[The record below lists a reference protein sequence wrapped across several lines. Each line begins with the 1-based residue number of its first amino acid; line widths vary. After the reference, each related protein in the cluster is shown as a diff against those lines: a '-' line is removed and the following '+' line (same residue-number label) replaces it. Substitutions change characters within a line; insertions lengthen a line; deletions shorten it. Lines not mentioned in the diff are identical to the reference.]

1 MKRQLTYLFI
11 ISIPFFLLSCN
22 NRGERQQ
29 QEPLSKLNWSEKNYR
44 ALCQLITDYGNNSKL
59 YNKAKAPYA
68 VLDWDQ
74 TCAHFDVEEAMMR
87 YQMFHLKYKLTKE
100 QFAGL
105 LRNEINGVTKLSET
119 YQQIAL
125 KDINQDLINDYNFLY
140 DKFIGI
146 KSTMTYEE
154 IKNTLQYQ
162 DFIVKIPFL
171 YSAYSE
177 TPGIGEEYGYPWLL
191 YLFSGYTINEVKD
204 IASDAISFEL
214 SNQLTQQT
222 IKSPAN
228 LPSKT
233 GILKYTYK
241 SGLRIFPEMLDLI
254 STFKKYG
261 IDVFIV
267 SASFKPVVEVF
278 SGEDRFGYN
287 ISPDHIIAM
296 ELATDNS
303 GKILPEYKTGWV
315 KTFRNGKVEAIE
327 KVIKI
332 GLQKNWDPVFSAGDS
347 DGDYEMLIKFPNT
360 KLSLIWNRSKGG
372 DIGKL
377 CKQAINQE
385 NSKYPR
391 YILQGRN
398 ENTGILRTNSSS
410 ILFGKIE
417 PELIY

>member
-1 MKRQLTYLFI
+1 ML
-11 ISIPFFLLSCN
+11 PSCN
-22 NRGERQQ
+22 NKDERQQ
-29 QEPLSKLNWSEKNYR
+29 QEPLNKLNWSEKNYR
-44 ALCQLITDYGNNSKL
+44 TLCQLINDYGNTSKY

-87 YQMFHLKYKLTKE
+87 YQMFHLKYKMTKE

-105 LRNEINGVTKLSET
+105 LKNEINGVTKLSGSFHHL
-119 YQQIAL
+119 AL
-125 KDINQDLINDYNFLY
+125 LDINLDLINDYNFLY
-140 DKFIGI
+140 DNFIGL

-154 IKNTLQYQ
+154 IQNTLQYK
-162 DFIVKIPFL
+162 DFIAKIPFL

-177 TPGIGEEYGYPWLL
+177 TQGIGEEYGYPWLL
-191 YLFSGYTINEVKD
+191 YLFSGHTIEQVKVIANE
-204 IASDAISFEL
+204 AISFEL

-222 IKSPAN
+222 IKSPVN
-228 LPSKT
+228 LPSRT
-233 GILKYTYK
+233 GIIEYTFK

-254 STFKKYG
+254 STFKKFG

-278 SGEDRFGYN
+278 SGEESFGYN

-303 GKILPEYKTGWV
+303 GKILPQYKAGWV

-332 GLQKNWDPVFSAGDS
+332 GLKKNWDPVFSAGDS
-347 DGDYEMLIKFPNT
+347 DGDFEMLSNFPNM

-377 CKQAINQE
+377 CKQAVSQE
-385 NSKYPR
+385 NNKNPR

-398 ENTGILRTNSSS
+398 ENTGILRPNSSS
-410 ILFGKIE
+410 ILFGKKE